1 MNRSLQNCPQYPL
14 TEIGII
20 VALVVLG
27 VGLAVGI
34 CICQKRKKN
43 KPQASRSSDEPVDPL
58 TSVVASRCGR
68 RRPKRRGMYSEQS
81 MPSLRDRH
89 KRRKLCQLNCIRFT
103 QLQSTHHY
111 CGYTSHLCPH
121 EELANGLG
129 GSTTAPWL
137 SVKGDPRVSGDTL
150 GYWER

>member
-43 KPQASRSSDEPVDPL
+43 KPQASRSSDEPVDP
-58 TSVVASRCGR
+58 SDVNGR
-68 RRPKRRGMYSEQS
+68 IEMREKEA
-81 MPSLRDRH
+81 
-89 KRRKLCQLNCIRFT
+89 
-103 QLQSTHHY
+103 
-111 CGYTSHLCPH
+111 
-121 EELANGLG
+121 EE
-129 GSTTAPWL
+129 
-137 SVKGDPRVSGDTL
+137 KGDV
-150 GYWER
+150 

>member
-1 MNRSLQNCPQYPL
+1 MNRACHLYA
-14 TEIGII
+14 IDI
-20 VALVVLG
+20 
-27 VGLAVGI
+27 
-34 CICQKRKKN
+34 
-43 KPQASRSSDEPVDPL
+43 
-58 TSVVASRCGR
+58 
-68 RRPKRRGMYSEQS
+68 RGGS
-81 MPSLRDRH
+81 
-89 KRRKLCQLNCIRFT
+89 LCQLNCIRFT